1 MIWKTRIT
9 KLTKTKY
16 PLIMAAF
23 WRHGITEFAASF
35 SNAGGLGTIAAHNY
49 EIKIFKN
56 ELQKMKDLTDKPFGV
71 NITVGRPR
79 SRADAEAEK
88 EENLR
93 YVEVGINAGVEI
105 FTTSAYQALYIGKRV
120 HEAGCY
126 WFPKVPLLKHAIS
139 VEKAGADAIT
149 LMGMESSGNKNPY
162 QHSTLV
168 NLTMGRKILK
178 VPIIAAGGLGDARG
192 FLGALTMGAEAI
204 CLGSA
209 ILVSEESPFSKQ
221 KKESWVNTDIFSE
234 DYHKR
239 LYHLKLGGT
248 SVPSPAVGYDNKIVS
263 LKVLIENIMSNAENI
278 LKSLNFPKDEFNTLP
293 KGSSE

>member
-1 MIWKTRIT
+1 
-9 KLTKTKY
+9 
-16 PLIMAAF
+16 MAAF
-23 WRHGITEFAASF
+23 WRHGITEFAAAF

-49 EIKIFKN
+49 QIKNFKN

-71 NITVGRPR
+71 NITVSRPR
-79 SRADAEAEK
+79 RRADFEVDK

-93 YVEVGINAGVEI
+93 YIEVAINAGVEI
-105 FTTSAYQALYIGKRV
+105 FTTSAYQAPYIGKRV

-168 NLTMGRKILK
+168 NLTMGSKILK
-178 VPIIAAGGLGDARG
+178 VPIITAGGLGDARG
-192 FLGALTMGAEAI
+192 LLGALAMGAEAI
-204 CLGSA
+204 CLGTA
-209 ILVSEESPFSKQ
+209 ILVTKESPFSKE
-221 KKESWVNTDIFSE
+221 KKEKWVNTDIFSE

-239 LYHLKLGGT
+239 LYHLTLGGT
-248 SVPSPAVGYDNKIVS
+248 SVPSPAVGHKNKIVP
-263 LKVLIENIMSNAENI
+263 LNELIESIVNNAVNI
-278 LKSLNFPKDEFNTLP
+278 LKSLGFPKDEFNTLP
-293 KGSSE
+293 NGS

>member
-9 KLTKTKY
+9 KITKTKY

-35 SNAGGLGTIAAHNY
+35 SNAGGFGTIAALNY
-49 EIKIFKN
+49 DIKNFKN
-56 ELQKMKDLTDKPFGV
+56 ELQKMKELTDKPFGV
-71 NITVGRPR
+71 NITVDRPR
-79 SRADAEAEK
+79 SGANAKAEK
-88 EENLR
+88 EEYLK
-93 YVEVGINAGVEI
+93 YIEVAINEGVEI
-105 FTTSAYQALYIGKRV
+105 FTTSSYQALYIGERV

-139 VEKAGADAIT
+139 VENAGADAIT
-149 LMGMESSGNKNPY
+149 LMGMESSGYKNPF

-168 NLTMGRKILK
+168 NITMGKKILK
-178 VPIIAAGGLGDARG
+178 TPIIAAGGLGDARG

-204 CLGSA
+204 CLGTA
-209 ILVSEESPFSKQ
+209 ILVTKESPLPPI
-221 KKESWVNTDIFSE
+221 KKESWVNTDIFSK

-248 SVPSPAVGYDNKIVS
+248 SVPSPAVAYKNKIVS
-263 LKVLIENIMSNAENI
+263 LKELIENIMINAENI
-278 LKSLNFPKDEFNTLP
+278 LKSLGFPKDEFNTMV
-293 KGSSE
+293 KR

>member
-23 WRHGITEFAASF
+23 WRHGITEFAAAF
-35 SNAGGLGTIAAHNY
+35 SNAGGFGTIQALNY
-49 EIKIFKN
+49 DVKAFKN
-56 ELQKMKDLTDKPFGV
+56 ELQKMRELTEEPFGV
-71 NITVGRPR
+71 NLTVDRPR
-79 SRADAEAEK
+79 GRRDDDAKK
-88 EENLR
+88 EEYLR
-93 YVEVGINAGVEI
+93 YIEVAIKAGVEI
-105 FTTSAYQALYIGKRV
+105 FTTSSYQALYIGERV

-149 LMGMESSGNKNPY
+149 LMGMESSGYKNPY

-178 VPIIAAGGLGDARG
+178 TPIIAAGGLGDARG

-204 CLGSA
+204 CLGTA
-209 ILVSEESPFSKQ
+209 ILVTKESPLSRE
-221 KKESWVNTDIFSE
+221 KKENWVNTDIFSR

-248 SVPSPAVGYDNKIVS
+248 SVPSPAVGYKNKIVS
-263 LKVLIENIMSNAENI
+263 LKELIENIMGDAENI
-278 LKSLNFPKDEFNTLP
+278 LKSFGFTKEEFNTI
-293 KGSSE
+293 SS

>member
-9 KLTKTKY
+9 RLTKTKY
-16 PLIMAAF
+16 PLVMAAF
-23 WRHGITEFAASF
+23 WRHGITEFAAAF

-49 EIKIFKN
+49 QIKNFKN

-71 NITVGRPR
+71 NITVSRPR
-79 SRADAEAEK
+79 RRADFEVDK

-93 YVEVGINAGVEI
+93 YIEVAINAGVEI
-105 FTTSAYQALYIGKRV
+105 FTTSAYQAPYIGKRV

-168 NLTMGRKILK
+168 NLTMGSKILK
-178 VPIIAAGGLGDARG
+178 VPIITAGGLGDARG
-192 FLGALTMGAEAI
+192 LLGALAMGAEAI
-204 CLGSA
+204 CLGTA
-209 ILVSEESPFSKQ
+209 ILVTKESPFSKE
-221 KKESWVNTDIFSE
+221 KKEKWVNTDIFSE

-239 LYHLKLGGT
+239 LYHLTLGGT
-248 SVPSPAVGYDNKIVS
+248 SVPSPAVGHKNKIVP
-263 LKVLIENIMSNAENI
+263 LNELIESIVNNAVNI
-278 LKSLNFPKDEFNTLP
+278 LKSLGFPKDEFNTLP
-293 KGSSE
+293 NGS